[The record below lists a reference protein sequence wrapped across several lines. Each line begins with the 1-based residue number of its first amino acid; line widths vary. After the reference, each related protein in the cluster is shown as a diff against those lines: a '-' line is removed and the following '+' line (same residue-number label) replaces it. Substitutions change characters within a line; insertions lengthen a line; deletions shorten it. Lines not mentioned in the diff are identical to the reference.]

1 LRPVSSWVLRR
12 RHFILERRTCYPY
25 STRVKVST
33 TFRKFE
39 LQLTM
44 RFRGRN
50 TYRVALLRTDSSY
63 WLLWFDRSRCFRW
76 YGRTPWNCR
85 LAMAVHSVGIQ
96 VLILCVTTNLHRSE
110 GAVTAVV
117 AIFGFFLLPNT
128 HLTTSWLTPE
138 ERELAH
144 ARMERD
150 RVGDSSEPVSSMEGL
165 RQACRDPR
173 TWLFCFMQNFH
184 LSACSFNS
192 FFPT

>member
-1 LRPVSSWVLRR
+1 LRLVSSWVSRR
-12 RHFILERRTCYPY
+12 RHFTPARRTCCP
-25 STRVKVST
+25 SFTRVKVSKLHRNFVT
-33 TFRKFE
+33 
-39 LQLTM
+39 QLTM
-44 RFRGRN
+44 RCRGRN
-50 TYRVALLRTDSSY
+50 TYRVTVLRADSSY
-63 WLLWFDRSRCFRW
+63 RLFWLDCCRRFCWH
-76 YGRTPWNCR
+76 GRTPWNCR
-85 LAMAVHSVGIQ
+85 LAMAIHSVRNQ
-96 VLILCVTTNLHRSE
+96 ILEFGAIAYPYCSE
-110 GAVTAVV
+110 GAVTALV
-117 AIFGFFLLPNT
+117 ALFGFFLLPNT
-128 HLTTSWLTPE
+128 PLTTSWLTPA

>member
-1 LRPVSSWVLRR
+1 MW
-12 RHFILERRTCYPY
+12 
-25 STRVKVST
+25 
-33 TFRKFE
+33 
-39 LQLTM
+39 
-44 RFRGRN
+44 FRGRN
-50 TYRVALLRTDSSY
+50 TYRITILRTDPGY
-63 WLLWFDRSRCFRW
+63 WLFWLDRRRCFRW
-76 YGRTPWNCR
+76 DGWTPWHCR
-85 LAMAVHSVGIQ
+85 LEMAVHCVSVQ
-96 VLILCVTTNLHRSE
+96 KFEPRVVTYPYCSE
-110 GAVTAVV
+110 GAVTGLV
-117 AIFGFFLLPNT
+117 ALFGFFLLPNT
-128 HLTTSWLTPE
+128 PLTTSWLTPE